1 MKGIQPDRARWY
13 GIAVTDETDTT
24 ETAESTP
31 APRRNWARLALIAAG
46 GVVVAIVVIV
56 IVRVL
61 LATPHP
67 TLGETQARDLQP
79 GSCVAEEAADLASYT
94 VVDCGA
100 GHPQQVFGIMDMRTD
115 SDIYTEFDT
124 MRAYA
129 DEICARYLEYGL
141 FVKAGIRNDVYVAKS
156 LAMPT
161 EQEFTDGERTAL
173 CAIAALDG
181 SALTTDLYQRMP

>member
-1 MKGIQPDRARWY
+1 MNGIQPDRARWY
-13 GIAVTDETDTT
+13 GIAVTDETAAT
-24 ETAESTP
+24 ETPESSP

-46 GVVVAIVVIV
+46 AVAVAIVVIV
-56 IVRVL
+56 VVRVL

-94 VVDCGA
+94 VVDCGSS
-100 GHPQQVFGIMDMRTD
+100 HPQQVFGTMDLRID
-115 SDIYTEFDT
+115 SDIYTEFET

-141 FVKAGIRNDVYVAKS
+141 FVKSGIRNDAYVATS
-156 LAMPT
+156 IGMPT
-161 EQEFTDGERTAL
+161 EQEFSDGERTAL